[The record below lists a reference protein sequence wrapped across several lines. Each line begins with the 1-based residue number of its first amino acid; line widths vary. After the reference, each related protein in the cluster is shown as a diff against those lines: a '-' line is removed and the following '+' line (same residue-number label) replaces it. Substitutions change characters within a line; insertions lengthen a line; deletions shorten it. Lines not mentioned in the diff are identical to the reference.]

1 MRLLKNLLIKKLSK
15 EKTNGAKIWQEKPN
29 ENEIQKK
36 YRKQKQ
42 ISIKKIKTKL
52 ERLKNQGGIQNHF

>member
-1 MRLLKNLLIKKLSK
+1 MGLKFDRKNPMRMKSK
-15 EKTNGAKIWQEKPN
+15 
-29 ENEIQKK
+29 KK

>member
-15 EKTNGAKIWQEKPN
+15 EKKMGLKFDRKNPMRMKSK
-29 ENEIQKK
+29 KK